1 MRLIRS
7 MRSMRSIISRLRDRW
22 MIATSRPIPRD
33 HAKNVAMLRA
43 RRDWLGSQ
51 RVVVRRAPVLQ
62 GAQIGLLRVFSGC
75 DGRPPHRWCWPFLQ
89 PQVWHLNACH
99 VLSWWRAF
107 FCGSMSG
114 KAPCCIIHPQ
124 ISQVVKKRLYRL
136 TLRKFVSLRQ
146 IGRSDRFGIGDEDDA
161 PSLV

>member
-51 RVVVRRAPVLQ
+51 RVVVRTAPVLPGSANWATQ
-62 GAQIGLLRVFSGC
+62 SLFWLRWTSPASLVLALFATAC
-75 DGRPPHRWCWPFLQ
+75 L
-89 PQVWHLNACH
+89 HLNACH

-136 TLRKFVSLRQ
+136 TLRKIVSLRQ
-146 IGRSDRFGIGDEDDA
+146 IGRSDRFGIGDEDD
-161 PSLV
+161 PSSLV

>member
-1 MRLIRS
+1 

-43 RRDWLGSQ
+43 RRDLLGSQ
-51 RVVVRRAPVLQ
+51 RVVVRTAPVLQ
-62 GAQIGLLRVFSGC
+62 GARIGLLRVSSGC

-89 PQVWHLNACH
+89 PHVWHLDACH

-114 KAPCCIIHPQ
+114 KAPCCIIHSQ
-124 ISQVVKKRLYRL
+124 ISQVAKKRLYRL
-136 TLRKFVSLRQ
+136 TLRKLVSLRQ
-146 IGRSDRFGIGDEDDA
+146 IGRSDRFGIGDEDD
-161 PSLV
+161 PSSLV